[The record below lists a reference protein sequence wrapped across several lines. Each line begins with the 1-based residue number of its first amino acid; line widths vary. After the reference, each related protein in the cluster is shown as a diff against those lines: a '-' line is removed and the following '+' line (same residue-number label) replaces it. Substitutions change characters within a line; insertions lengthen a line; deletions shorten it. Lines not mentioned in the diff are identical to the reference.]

1 VALIFAAWGPSVKG
15 RQSRPALVSAT
26 SFAADVPMPSWN
38 IPVVIPNDLTMS
50 RLVGADVETGI
61 FRMRLPVST

>member
-26 SFAADVPMPSWN
+26 SFVADVPMPSWN
-38 IPVVIPNDLTMS
+38 IPFVISNDLSMS
-50 RLVGADVETGI
+50 RLVGADVETGE
-61 FRMRLPVST
+61 FRMCLPVST